1 MVAVMQGIRVL
12 EVAEHTF
19 VPAAA
24 AILAD
29 WGADVVKVEH
39 VERGDAMRGLGSTAG
54 IPVGAG
60 GVNILLEHANRGKK
74 SIALDL
80 TTEEGRDILMQ
91 LVATSDVF
99 LTNKLAAVRRKLR
112 IDVEDVRAHN
122 PSIVYVSGTG
132 YGNKGPDAD
141 QGGYDSLAYWARS
154 GNALSVKHPS
164 IDEIPNQPAPAL
176 GDSIG
181 AMFIAGGI
189 SAALL
194 HRERTGE
201 ATEVDV
207 SLLATGM
214 WSMGAAI
221 AMGLQTGIEW
231 GQLLHSMGGPRNPL
245 VGNFRTSDGKWLS
258 FSMLQGF
265 HYWPGMCEVL
275 GHPEWITDER
285 FATAEALFAHGEVA
299 RDLVAGALAGAPLA
313 EWDVRLRRQRGQWAP
328 VQSTLEVADDPMSV
342 ANGYVMEGHTR
353 TGAPFRLVT
362 TPVQFGG
369 EPSPPGR
376 APDFNEHGDQILR
389 EILGLDDA
397 AIIDLK
403 VKGAVA

>member
-19 VPAAA
+19 VPASA

-29 WGADVVKVEH
+29 WGAEVIKVEH

-60 GVNILLEHANRGKK
+60 GVNILLEHANRGKQ

-80 TTEEGRDILMQ
+80 TTAEGLDILYR
-91 LVATSDVF
+91 LAATCDVF
-99 LTNKLAAVRRKLR
+99 LTNKLPAVRAKLR
-112 IDVEDVRAHN
+112 IDVDDVRAHN
-122 PSIVYVSGTG
+122 PHIVYVSGTG
-132 YGNKGPDAD
+132 YGARGPDVD

-154 GNALSVKHPS
+154 GNAVSVKHPS
-164 IDEIPNQPAPAL
+164 VDEMPNQPAPAL

-181 AMFIAGGI
+181 AMFIAGGV

-214 WSMGAAI
+214 WAMSAAI
-221 AMGLQTGIEW
+221 GMGLQTGIEW

-245 VGNFRTSDGKWLS
+245 VGNFRTADDRWLS

-275 GHPEWITDER
+275 GHPEWITDAR
-285 FATAEALFAHGEVA
+285 FATQEALFANGEEA
-299 RDLVAGALAGAPLA
+299 RALVAAVLATDTLAG
-313 EWDVRLRRQRGQWAP
+313 WNVRLRAQRGQWAP
-328 VQSTLEVADDPMSV
+328 FQNTLEVADDPMSV
-342 ANGYVMEGHTR
+342 ANGYVLETHTR
-353 TGAPFRLVT
+353 AGTPFRLVT

-369 EPSPPGR
+369 APSAPGR
-376 APDFNEHGDQILR
+376 APEFNEHGDVILR
-389 EILGLDDA
+389 RVLGLDDD

-403 VKGAVA
+403 VKGVVA